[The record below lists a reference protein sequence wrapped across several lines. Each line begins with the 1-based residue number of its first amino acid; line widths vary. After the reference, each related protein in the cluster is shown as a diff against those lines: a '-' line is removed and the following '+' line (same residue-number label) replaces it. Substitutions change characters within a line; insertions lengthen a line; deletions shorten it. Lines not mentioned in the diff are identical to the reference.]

1 MKHIVIDIWS
11 NVILVMRCLIEK
23 ILMNIVNNVIKI
35 FHVNIVN
42 KNSKKMILKDIKIFV
57 IIDHKNVQFVN

>member
-1 MKHIVIDIWS
+1 MK
-11 NVILVMRCLIEK
+11 CLIEK
-23 ILMNIVNNVIKI
+23 ILMNILKNVIKI

-57 IIDHKNVQFVN
+57 IIDHKNVLFVN